1 VLYVGVMK
9 PWTPFAIACVAFA
22 VAGPGIA
29 GAQTAPAGK
38 GLAYRVFADV
48 VAARICI
55 PRSTFNPG
63 DTTVWRAEI
72 QDPSGVRLTD
82 ERIKALGITAA
93 VTFKDGTKVPLKF
106 GIHPPFPNP
115 PATDTYWA
123 GALFIKNDHPT
134 GTMPW
139 TVTVTDAAGNTV
151 NFTPIG
157 QNNGLSV
164 LTIAEKAPAPPK
176 S

>member
-63 DTTVWRAEI
+63 DTIVWRAEI

>member
-1 VLYVGVMK
+1 MK
-9 PWTPFAIACVAFA
+9 LWTPLTVACVAFA
-22 VAGPGIA
+22 VTAPGIA
-29 GAQTAPAGK
+29 GAQTAPSGK
-38 GLAYRVFADV
+38 ALAYRVFADV

-63 DTTVWRAEI
+63 DTIVWRAEI
-72 QDPSGVRLTD
+72 QDPAGVRLSD
-82 ERIKALGITAA
+82 AQIKALGITAA
-93 VTFKDGTKVPLKF
+93 VVLKDGTKVPLKF

-123 GALFIKNDHPT
+123 GAYFIKSDHPT

-139 TVTVTDAAGNTV
+139 TVTVIDAAGNTV

-157 QNNGLSV
+157 QSNGLSV
-164 LTIAEKAPAPPK
+164 LTIAEKAPAAPK